1 MLEVESHVW
10 IPAGLSHTPWTPSS
24 SILSITFLVYKTNPF
39 GSGIRVLNL
48 PLTYWSNHTSLVEIE
63 PDPRCSKQAAEPLI
77 TMSWGCVS
85 VLECLHYSCLGQK
98 NYNFVTAISVINKHF
113 NFSYL
118 YCVLLVWE
126 IDHNYSQF
134 YSIFSQK
141 LHKEHSCSAKMNESH
156 KKDVN
161 NSQPLV
167 FLEKIKKSYQ

>member
-10 IPAGLSHTPWTPSS
+10 VPAGLSHTPWTPSS
-24 SILSITFLVYKTNPF
+24 SILSITSLVYKTNPF

-48 PLTYWSNHTSLVEIE
+48 PLTYWSNHTLLVEIE

-98 NYNFVTAISVINKHF
+98 LQFCDCNFGYQQAF

-126 IDHNYSQF
+126 IGHNYSQF

-141 LHKEHSCSAKMNESH
+141 LHKEHSCSAKMSESH

-167 FLEKIKKSYQ
+167 FFGKNKKSYQ

>member
-24 SILSITFLVYKTNPF
+24 SILSITFLVCKTNPF

-98 NYNFVTAISVINKHF
+98 ATILWLQFRLSTSILTSLTYIVCCWCEKLITTTRNFIAFFHRNFTRSIVVLQRWAKVIEN
-113 NFSYL
+113 
-118 YCVLLVWE
+118 
-126 IDHNYSQF
+126 
-134 YSIFSQK
+134 
-141 LHKEHSCSAKMNESH
+141 M
-156 KKDVN
+156 
-161 NSQPLV
+161 
-167 FLEKIKKSYQ
+167 